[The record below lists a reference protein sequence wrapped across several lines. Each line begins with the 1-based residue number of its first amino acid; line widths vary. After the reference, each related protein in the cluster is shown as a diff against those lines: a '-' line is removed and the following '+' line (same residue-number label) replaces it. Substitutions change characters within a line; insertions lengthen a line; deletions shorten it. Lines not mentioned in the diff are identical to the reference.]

1 MTMMMM
7 KMVETITISNNMHLN
22 KNDKHNNRNN
32 MNNNSNTNTAK
43 TQSPFLSIGSQKQRS
58 SMLSGVFVPRSRE
71 TRKQILWDET
81 SLFCETY
88 KLISYMK
95 PGS

>member
-1 MTMMMM
+1 M
-7 KMVETITISNNMHLN
+7 SNNIHTN
-22 KNDKHNNRNN
+22 NNDKHNN
-32 MNNNSNTNTAK
+32 NNSMHNKNNNTNTAK
-43 TQSPFLSIGSQKQRS
+43 TQSPFFSIGTQKQRS
-58 SMLSGVFVPRSRE
+58 SILSGVLVPRSRE